1 MKRII
6 EKSNQVNFIG
16 SWDIESN
23 ILCDKL
29 VEFFKNNKDLQSQ
42 GVTSG
47 GKVLEAKSRVDI
59 SIKPNDLKKERYK
72 IFNEFIIELYNCYKD
87 YIEQWPFLKSF
98 AQTIDI
104 GSFNIGEY
112 SKGDHFSRI
121 HSERTSI
128 NTLRRV
134 FAFMIYL
141 NDVSDGGNT
150 FFEHYNLSIKPKK
163 GKMLIWPAEWTH
175 AHRGEVLNEDKKYI
189 ITGWLQFP
197 YKSN

>member
-128 NTLRRV
+128 NTLHRV